1 MSDVNKRQKLAA
13 PQEQYYGQDP
23 AAQGYEQQF
32 DPMAMGAGMGG
43 QLGMGMERIFPCL
56 RLRGLPFDVA
66 EDDIRMFL
74 GCDPVDI
81 LLIKRDGRFSGEAFV
96 LLGSP
101 VHVEMAMS
109 KNKTYMGRRYIEIF
123 RAKKLD
129 YYKGVVAEM
138 LDGAPPGRAQSGRG
152 GGGYDYRAAAAYGD
166 PNMYQ
171 DPAML
176 GMDPTLAGAGYGGG
190 GGGGGLSTV
199 VRMRGLPF
207 STRKEDII
215 RWFTEDP
222 KITLS
227 ALSAD
232 DVHLISEYGRPA
244 GTAFVD
250 FQTPQD
256 AQQALG
262 KDKQMMGTRYV
273 ELFPSSRN
281 ELERLVLRGAQTY

>member
-1 MSDVNKRQKLAA
+1 MSEYKRQKLAA
-13 PQEQYYGQDP
+13 PTEQYYGQDP
-23 AAQGYEQQF
+23 SAQGYEQQQQY

-43 QLGMGMERIFPCL
+43 QLGMGMERMFPCL
-56 RLRGLPFDVA
+56 RLRGLPFDVS
-66 EDDIRMFL
+66 EDEIRLFL

-101 VHVEMAMS
+101 MHVEMAMA
-109 KNKTYMGRRYIEIF
+109 KNKTYMGRRYIEVF

-129 YYKGVVAEM
+129 YYKGVVSEM
-138 LDGAPPGRAQSGRG
+138 LDGAPHGGRVHSARG
-152 GGGYDYRAAAAYGD
+152 GGMDYRAVSAYGD
-166 PNMYQ
+166 PSMYQ
-171 DPAML
+171 DPAMTGL
-176 GMDPTLAGAGYGGG
+176 DPSMTAGYAAASM
-190 GGGGGLSTV
+190 STV
-199 VRMRGLPF
+199 VRLRGLPF

-215 RWFTEDP
+215 RWFSEDS
-222 KITLS
+222 KITITPLT
-227 ALSAD
+227 AD

-256 AQQALG
+256 AQLAMS

-273 ELFPSSRN
+273 ELFPSSRQ
-281 ELERLVLRGAQTY
+281 ELERLVMRGAQTY